1 MENEHSLIM
10 TIITFILCS
19 IVNIFPRFTSEYRYF
34 WNKNYEPI
42 GQNFPFSQIT
52 DL

>member
-1 MENEHSLIM
+1 MENEHLLIM

-19 IVNIFPRFTSEYRYF
+19 IVNTFPRYTSGDRYF

-42 GQNFPFSQIT
+42 GQNFPFSQIK

>member
-1 MENEHSLIM
+1 MENDHLLIM
-10 TIITFILCS
+10 TIINFILCS
-19 IVNIFPRFTSEYRYF
+19 IVNIFRYTSGDQYF